1 MGGRSGLVV
10 CFYPAG
16 NNEKRQAR
24 AAFFPAHSSTADVF
38 AFLDHCRG
46 QGKHRN
52 NGGSLGIERQ
62 MFEVRGGPALPGGN
76 VFSTA
81 GDRPLVAHARGD
93 CVLCGQTS

>member
-1 MGGRSGLVV
+1 MF

-24 AAFFPAHSSTADVF
+24 AAFFPALSSTAVVF

-62 MFEVRGGPALPGGN
+62 MFEVRGNLAGGN

-81 GDRPLVAHARGD
+81 GDRPLVAHAQCD
-93 CVLCGQTS
+93 CVLCGQTSLFQ